1 MHKSKH
7 FFKTVSKK
15 WPDCKFKAKKYIFAK
30 FVWKLFWAS
39 KHHLGYPKHVWSP
52 CTYFFRMKLIVMGA
66 NGLSGYAKAWPPGV
80 GRTWS
85 WPCLASSSWS
95 AKRFAEPL
103 YLSGTRR
110 TSCLS
115 GTKLPMILGWLI
127 VFETPSDEFST
138 YLPELPLSIKLI
150 MTP

>member
-1 MHKSKH
+1 MTWLQFLGEKIH
-7 FFKTVSKK
+7 FCEIRLETFLSFKTSLRVSQT
-15 WPDCKFKAKKYIFAK
+15 CSVTLY
-30 FVWKLFWAS
+30 VL
-39 KHHLGYPKHVWSP
+39 
-52 CTYFFRMKLIVMGA
+52 FRMKLIVMGA
-66 NGLSGYAKAWPPGV
+66 NGLSGYAKAWLPGV